1 MTRHAPTLH
10 MLCGKI
16 AAGKSTLAAQLARK
30 PGTVLISEDAWL
42 KPLFA
47 DQMVTGADYLR
58 CSTRLRAAM
67 GPHVTTLL
75 EAGMSVVLD
84 FPANTVET
92 RAWMREILGQTDT
105 AHQMHVLTTP
115 DAVCLARLQARNAA
129 GDHAFAATEEQ
140 FRRFSKHYAEPTPEE
155 GFTLVFHDPTD

>member
-1 MTRHAPTLH
+1 
-10 MLCGKI
+10 
-16 AAGKSTLAAQLARK
+16 
-30 PGTVLISEDAWL
+30 
-42 KPLFA
+42 
-47 DQMVTGADYLR
+47 
-58 CSTRLRAAM
+58 
-67 GPHVTTLL
+67 
-75 EAGMSVVLD
+75 MSVVLD

-92 RAWMREILGQTDT
+92 RAWMREILDQTGT

-140 FRRFSKHYAEPTPEE
+140 FRRFSRHYAEPTPEE